1 MLIKEYFNKSS
12 ILPEVSTMAKSY
24 FAILGI
30 SPHATVDEIRSAY
43 RRLAKEFHP
52 DHYAGDSERFRDIQE
67 AYSVLG
73 NRRRRREYE
82 KNIRKVFS
90 KTPLRR
96 TRYPEPE
103 PLIPEESLVDLG
115 EVSPVRSFQS
125 FTPSFDEVFDWLW
138 RNFSDLTQPKSG
150 HAQNLTL
157 EVTLT
162 PDQAR
167 RGGNARIMVP
177 AKAVCMTCHGCGGVG
192 SYECRRCAGEGAIS
206 GELPVSVAFP
216 PGLAKDHAV
225 MIPLD
230 RFGIRNVHIT
240 VLFRITGS
248 NSF

>member
-1 MLIKEYFNKSS
+1 
-12 ILPEVSTMAKSY
+12 MAKSY

-30 SPHATVDEIRSAY
+30 SPNATVDEIRTAY

-52 DHYAGDSERFRDIQE
+52 DHYAGSSERFRDIQE

-82 KNIRKVFS
+82 QSIRKVPT

-96 TRYPEPE
+96 TTYPEPE
-103 PLIPEESLVDLG
+103 PLIPEESPVDIG

-125 FTPSFDEVFDWLW
+125 FTPSFDEIFDWLW
-138 RNFSDLTQPKSG
+138 SNFSDLTQPKSG
-150 HAQNLTL
+150 RVQNLTL

-162 PDQAR
+162 PEQAR

-177 AKAVCMTCHGCGGVG
+177 TQAVCPTCRGHGGVG
-192 SYECRRCAGEGAIS
+192 FYECLRCAGEGAIS
-206 GELPVSVAFP
+206 GEMPVSVAFP
-216 PGLAKDHAV
+216 PGLTKDHAV

-230 RFGIRNVHIT
+230 RFGIPNAHIT
-240 VLFRITGS
+240 VLFRPTAIDS
-248 NSF
+248 V